1 MHVNLVFTVNCTK
14 CEDSGWGWGWGGQ
27 YHIRRIIGRC
37 RKESKVRDDVESF
50 PIPQKFV
57 EFLDSTAAPSKYE
70 SDATILTP
78 NLAGSRLC

>member
-14 CEDSGWGWGWGGQ
+14 CEDSGW
-27 YHIRRIIGRC
+27 RIIGRC